1 MNKRLV
7 LLRASMLS
15 LSGYGQ
21 HARQLGDWLLQ
32 LEKTG
37 AIELYCEPLMWGN
50 TTWIVDSKRDELT
63 RELMLRCK
71 PLPRKPD
78 VSVQLQLPNEWDP
91 SLANVNIGFT
101 AAVET
106 DVAPKMWVQPCRNM
120 DAVVFPSK
128 HSMNSIVK
136 AGWED
141 HAGKAF
147 VIPECFPDELLTVD
161 VDTSSIDPLPPFT
174 FLVFGQLTSLDNG
187 EADRKNIH
195 NTVSWLLKEFAGDQD
210 VGILLKTNVGRSTVF
225 DAYHTENILQNV
237 VRSVKTTVGD
247 KALPQLHLIHG
258 DMSAED
264 VAKIYRHPN
273 VKALVTATRG
283 EGFGLPILEAAACDL
298 PVIATAWS
306 AHVEFLSLGRYVDL
320 PCTLKEVHKSK
331 IDNKIFAAGSKW
343 ANVEEQDFRR
353 RLRKFRESNN
363 IPKQWAKDLG
373 VKIRSQYSREANIR
387 LLTET
392 LEMFFRSEV

>member
-1 MNKRLV
+1 MSKKLV
-7 LLRASMLS
+7 LLRAPILT
-15 LSGYGQ
+15 LSGYGT

-32 LEKTG
+32 VEKTG
-37 AIELYCEPLMWGN
+37 EIELYCEPLMWGN
-50 TTWIVDSKRDELT
+50 TTWIVDSYRDELT

-91 SLANVNIGFT
+91 SLAEKNIGFT

-106 DVAPKMWVQPCRNM
+106 DVAPRVWVQPCRDM
-120 DAVVFPSK
+120 DVVVFPSK

-136 AGWED
+136 AGWD
-141 HAGKAF
+141 DYHGKAF
-147 VIPECFPDELLTVD
+147 VIPECFPDELLAD
-161 VDTSSIDPLPPFT
+161 VDTSGLDPLPNFT
-174 FLVFGQLTSLDNG
+174 FLVFGQLTSLDNH
-187 EADRKNIH
+187 EADRKNIP
-195 NTVSWLLKEFAGDQD
+195 NTVAWLLKEFAGDPD

-237 VRSVKTTVGD
+237 VKAVKSHVGD
-247 KALPQLHLIHG
+247 KKLPQVHLLHG
-258 DMSAED
+258 DMSNKD
-264 VAKIYRHPN
+264 VAKVYKHPN

-320 PCTLKEVHKSK
+320 PCTLKDVHKSK

-343 ANVEEQDFRR
+343 ANVDEQDFRR
-353 RLRKFRESNN
+353 RVRKFKESNS
-363 IPKQWAKDLG
+363 IPKQWAKELGEKIRTNYSRKANFELLQNDLG
-373 VKIRSQYSREANIR
+373 K
-387 LLTET
+387 
-392 LEMFFRSEV
+392 FFKGEG